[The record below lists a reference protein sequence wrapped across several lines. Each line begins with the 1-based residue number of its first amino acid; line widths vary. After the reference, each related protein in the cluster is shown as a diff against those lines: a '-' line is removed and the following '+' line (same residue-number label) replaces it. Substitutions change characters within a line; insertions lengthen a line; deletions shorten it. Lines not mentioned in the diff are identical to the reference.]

1 MKKFKILL
9 GAVAMIA
16 ALAFVGCSNGSDS
29 NDTSEWDGVVD
40 MTKLEGYDADLGG
53 VAKMFNPAASGYETV
68 ASFKL
73 SDLGYTAD
81 SGFTKVAITAEVFNG
96 AKQYDL
102 ASEWGAR
109 LMITVGDATV
119 DANKNFNAGVAD
131 QTAPVSSADDT
142 LLIQIKAEPVTGAVV
157 TGIIFS
163 K

>member
-1 MKKFKILL
+1 MKKFRLHIGAIALL
-9 GAVAMIA
+9 LAMV
-16 ALAFVGCSNGSDS
+16 FVGCSNGSDS

-119 DANKNFNAGVAD
+119 DANKNFNAGVAN

-142 LLIQIKAEPVTGAVV
+142 LLIQIKEEPVTGAVV

>member
-109 LMITVGDATV
+109 LMITVGDTSV
-119 DANKNFNAGVAD
+119 DANKNFNAGVANE
-131 QTAPVSSADDT
+131 TAPVSSADDT